1 MITVPLITGPS
12 RSRSIKISVIKI
24 QGIPR
29 GGMVFEE
36 IGGLPLHPLV
46 IHAAVV
52 FVPLLAIGS
61 VAYAVLP
68 GLRRLL
74 WWAVALLALAGAG
87 STILARFSGV
97 AFRQRLLRKHLLTP
111 EFTPKV
117 DAHQHY
123 GTVTMWVTIALA
135 VVSLVLIWAV
145 PRRRAAGAAGGGGA
159 SNRGGGAAIRVIFA
173 VVVIGLA
180 VASLYYVY
188 RTGDSGA
195 RMVWGSF

>member
-1 MITVPLITGPS
+1 
-12 RSRSIKISVIKI
+12 
-24 QGIPR
+24 
-29 GGMVFEE
+29 MVFEE

-74 WWAVALLALAGAG
+74 WWAVGLLALAGAG
-87 STILARFSGV
+87 STVLARFSGL

-111 EFTPKV
+111 EFMPKV
-117 DAHQHY
+117 SAHLHY
-123 GTVTMWVTIALA
+123 GTVTMWLTIALA

-145 PRRRAAGAAGGGGA
+145 PRRKADGAAGSGG
-159 SNRGGGAAIRVIFA
+159 RGGGTAIQVVFA

-195 RMVWGSF
+195 RMVWGKS

>member
-1 MITVPLITGPS
+1 M
-12 RSRSIKISVIKI
+12 
-24 QGIPR
+24 
-29 GGMVFEE
+29 FEE
-36 IGGLPLHPLV
+36 IGGLPLHPLL

-52 FVPLLAIGS
+52 FVPLLAIS
-61 VAYAVLP
+61 AVAYAVVP

-74 WWAVALLALAGAG
+74 WWAVGLLALAGAG
-87 STILARFSGV
+87 STVLARFSGV

-145 PRRRAAGAAGGGGA
+145 PRRSRSTSGAGGSGAGG
-159 SNRGGGAAIRVIFA
+159 SGGGGAAIQVVFA

-180 VASLYYVY
+180 VASIYYVY

-195 RMVWGSF
+195 RMVWGSS

>member
-1 MITVPLITGPS
+1 
-12 RSRSIKISVIKI
+12 
-24 QGIPR
+24 
-29 GGMVFEE
+29 VFEE
-36 IGGLPLHPLV
+36 IGGLPLHPLL
-46 IHAAVV
+46 IHATVV

-61 VAYAVLP
+61 VVYAVVP

-74 WWAVALLALAGAG
+74 WWAVGLLALAGAG
-87 STILARFSGV
+87 SAVLARFSGV

-123 GTVTMWVTIALA
+123 GTITMWVTIALA
-135 VVSLVLIWAV
+135 VVSLVLIWAT
-145 PRRRAAGAAGGGGA
+145 PRRRASGAAGGGG
-159 SNRGGGAAIRVIFA
+159 RGGGAAIQVVLA

-195 RMVWGSF
+195 RMVWGSS

>member
-1 MITVPLITGPS
+1 M
-12 RSRSIKISVIKI
+12 
-24 QGIPR
+24 
-29 GGMVFEE
+29 FEQ

-52 FVPLLAIGS
+52 FVPLLAIGA
-61 VAYAVLP
+61 VAYAVVP
-68 GLRRLL
+68 GWRRLL
-74 WWAVALLALAGAG
+74 WWAVGLLALAGAG

-117 DAHQHY
+117 DAHQHF

-135 VVSLVLIWAV
+135 VVTLVLLWAV
-145 PRRRAAGAAGGGGA
+145 PRRPASGGGSAGGVSAGGR
-159 SNRGGGAAIRVIFA
+159 SGGTAVQVVFA

-180 VASLYYVY
+180 VASVYYVY

>member
-1 MITVPLITGPS
+1 M
-12 RSRSIKISVIKI
+12 
-24 QGIPR
+24 
-29 GGMVFEE
+29 FEE
-36 IGGLPLHPLV
+36 IGGLPLHPLL

-52 FVPLLAIGS
+52 FVPLLAIS
-61 VAYAVLP
+61 AVAYAVVP

-74 WWAVALLALAGAG
+74 WWAVGLLALAGAG
-87 STILARFSGV
+87 STVLARFSGV

-145 PRRRAAGAAGGGGA
+145 PRRSRSTSGVAGSGTGGSGTGDSGAGGSG
-159 SNRGGGAAIRVIFA
+159 GGGAAIQVVFA

-180 VASLYYVY
+180 VASIYYVY

-195 RMVWGSF
+195 RMVWGSS

>member
-1 MITVPLITGPS
+1 M
-12 RSRSIKISVIKI
+12 
-24 QGIPR
+24 
-29 GGMVFEE
+29 FEE
-36 IGGLPLHPLV
+36 IGGLPLHPLLV
-46 IHAAVV
+46 HAAVV

-68 GLRRLL
+68 GVRRLL
-74 WWAVALLALAGAG
+74 WWAVGLLALAGAG

-97 AFRQRLLRKHLLTP
+97 AFRQRLLRKQLLTP

-117 DAHQHY
+117 NAHQHY

-145 PRRRAAGAAGGGGA
+145 PRRSRSTSGAGGSSSSGG
-159 SNRGGGAAIRVIFA
+159 SGGSGGGAAIQIVFA

-180 VASLYYVY
+180 VASVYYVY

-195 RMVWGSF
+195 RMVWGSA

>member
-1 MITVPLITGPS
+1 
-12 RSRSIKISVIKI
+12 
-24 QGIPR
+24 
-29 GGMVFEE
+29 VFEQ
-36 IGGLPLHPLV
+36 IGGLPLHPLA

-52 FVPLLAIGS
+52 FVPLLAIGA
-61 VAYAVLP
+61 VAYAVVP
-68 GLRRLL
+68 GWRRLL
-74 WWAVALLALAGAG
+74 WWAVGLLALAGAG

-117 DAHQHY
+117 DAHQHF

-135 VVSLVLIWAV
+135 VVTLVLLWAA
-145 PRRRAAGAAGGGGA
+145 PRRPAPGGGSAGGGG
-159 SNRGGGAAIRVIFA
+159 SGVGSRGRAGGTAVQVVFT

-195 RMVWGSF
+195 RMVWGSS

>member
-1 MITVPLITGPS
+1 
-12 RSRSIKISVIKI
+12 
-24 QGIPR
+24 
-29 GGMVFEE
+29 MVFEE
-36 IGGLPLHPLV
+36 IGGLPLHPLL

-61 VAYAVLP
+61 VAYAVVP

-74 WWAVALLALAGAG
+74 WWAVGLLALAGAG
-87 STILARFSGV
+87 STVLARFSGV

-145 PRRRAAGAAGGGGA
+145 PRRSRSTSGAAGSGAEDSGAGGSG
-159 SNRGGGAAIRVIFA
+159 GGGAAIQIVLA
-173 VVVIGLA
+173 VLVIGLA
-180 VASLYYVY
+180 VASIYYVY

-195 RMVWGSF
+195 RMVWGSS

>member
-1 MITVPLITGPS
+1 
-12 RSRSIKISVIKI
+12 
-24 QGIPR
+24 
-29 GGMVFEE
+29 MVFEE
-36 IGGLPLHPLV
+36 IGGLPLHPLLV
-46 IHAAVV
+46 HAAVV

-74 WWAVALLALAGAG
+74 WWAVGLLALAGAG
-87 STILARFSGV
+87 STVLARFSGV

-135 VVSLVLIWAV
+135 VVSLVLLWAV
-145 PRRRAAGAAGGGGA
+145 PRRSRSTSGAGGSGG
-159 SNRGGGAAIRVIFA
+159 SSGSRGSGAAIQIVFA

-180 VASLYYVY
+180 IASVYYVY

>member
-1 MITVPLITGPS
+1 
-12 RSRSIKISVIKI
+12 
-24 QGIPR
+24 
-29 GGMVFEE
+29 VFEE

-52 FVPLLAIGS
+52 FVPLLAISS

-74 WWAVALLALAGAG
+74 WWAVGLLALAGAG
-87 STILARFSGV
+87 ATILARFSGV

-145 PRRRAAGAAGGGGA
+145 PRRKATGAGGGGGA
-159 SNRGGGAAIRVIFA
+159 GNRGGGAAVQVIFA

-180 VASLYYVY
+180 VASIYYVY

-195 RMVWGSF
+195 RMVWGSS

>member
-1 MITVPLITGPS
+1 
-12 RSRSIKISVIKI
+12 
-24 QGIPR
+24 
-29 GGMVFEE
+29 MVFEE
-36 IGGLPLHPLV
+36 IGGLPLHPLL

-52 FVPLLAIGS
+52 FVPLLAIGA
-61 VAYAVLP
+61 VAYAVVP

-74 WWAVALLALAGAG
+74 WWAVGLLALAGAG
-87 STILARFSGV
+87 STVLARFSGV

-117 DAHQHY
+117 NAHQHY

-145 PRRRAAGAAGGGGA
+145 PRRSRSTSGAGRSGAEDSGAEDSGAEDSGAGGSG
-159 SNRGGGAAIRVIFA
+159 GGGAAIQVVFA

-180 VASLYYVY
+180 VASIYYVY

-195 RMVWGSF
+195 RMVWGSS